1 MESAQL
7 VICEVLGPYTVP
19 VIKEEI
25 LLRIGHSNR
34 EMSDAICDVSATP
47 NGDDAWCRWAGRK
60 LVCVYDQ

>member
-25 LLRIGHSNR
+25 LLRIGHSTR
-34 EMSDAICDVSATP
+34 AMSDAICDVSATP
-47 NGDDAWCRWAGRK
+47 NGDDAWC
-60 LVCVYDQ
+60 